1 MLKKDLIKMVAGL
14 SGHTEK
20 AVREIMDA
28 MLTAVLTS
36 LAGGTSVMLLG
47 LGKFSVRQRGER
59 VARNIHTGEK
69 VIVEPRKVALFKSS
83 DALNAA
89 VNATP
94 AA

>member
-1 MLKKDLIKMVAGL
+1 MLKKDLIKTVAGL
-14 SGHTEK
+14 SGHTEIS
-20 AVREIMDA
+20 VREIMDA
-28 MLTAVLTS
+28 TLTAVLTS

-47 LGKFSVRQRGER
+47 LGKVSVRQRGER

-69 VIVEPRKVALFKSS
+69 VAVPPRKVALFKSS

-89 VNATP
+89 VNKNT